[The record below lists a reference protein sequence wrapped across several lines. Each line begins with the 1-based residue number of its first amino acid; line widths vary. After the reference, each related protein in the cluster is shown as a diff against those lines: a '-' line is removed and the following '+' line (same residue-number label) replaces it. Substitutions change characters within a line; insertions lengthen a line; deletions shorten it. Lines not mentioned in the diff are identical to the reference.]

1 MNGFF
6 HQVLPQRKSSV
17 ASHLA
22 GNSFVLFLQ
31 RLLSFFT
38 GLVIILAL
46 ASCVGLLVF
55 DALLP
60 LVQRL
65 AHAPV
70 SAAPLL
76 LIGLASLGF
85 QVRIRPKPLD
95 LFKAGMISSA
105 FILWG
110 VDQLLP
116 TGWVATTLGDVVIV
130 LYVIDLGWMMA
141 SRFKQQGWPR
151 AASQEEAQRPLI
163 SFQEAPAKEVFRCSS
178 PGTCGSHNKR
188 VCCQCNA

>member
-1 MNGFF
+1 MNSFF
-6 HQVLPQRKSSV
+6 YQVLPQRKSSV
-17 ASHLA
+17 ASDRA

-31 RLLSFFT
+31 RLLSLFT
-38 GLVIILAL
+38 GLIIILAL
-46 ASCVGLLVF
+46 ASCVFLLVF

-60 LVQRL
+60 LVQHL

-85 QVRIRPKPLD
+85 QVLIRPKPLD

-116 TGWVATTLGDVVIV
+116 TGWVATSLGDVVIV
-130 LYVIDLGWMMA
+130 LFVVELGWMMA
-141 SRFKQQGWPR
+141 GRLKQQG
-151 AASQEEAQRPLI
+151 
-163 SFQEAPAKEVFRCSS
+163 
-178 PGTCGSHNKR
+178 
-188 VCCQCNA
+188 

>member
-1 MNGFF
+1 MNSFF
-6 HQVLPQRKSSV
+6 HQGLPQRKSSV
-17 ASHLA
+17 ASHRA
-22 GNSFVLFLQ
+22 GKSFVLFLQ
-31 RLLSFFT
+31 RLLFLFT
-38 GLVIILAL
+38 GLVITLAL
-46 ASCVGLLVF
+46 ASCVFLLVF
-55 DALLP
+55 DAPLP

-85 QVRIRPKPLD
+85 QVLIRPKPLD

-110 VDQLLP
+110 VYQLLP
-116 TGWVATTLGDVVIV
+116 TGWGATTLGDIVIV
-130 LYVIDLGWMMA
+130 LFVIDLAWMMA
-141 SRFKQQGWPR
+141 GRLKQQGWPR
-151 AASQEEAQRPLI
+151 NASQEEAQRPLI
-163 SFQEAPAKEVFRCSS
+163 SLQEAPAKDVFCCSS

-188 VCCQCNA
+188 VCCQCSA